1 MTNKEFQELLKN
13 YPDDALVTL
22 ICYVPYEGDDE
33 MWTDLNEERIY
44 LDAEG
49 DLIIRAT

>member
-1 MTNKEFQELLKN
+1 MTNKEFQELLKT

-33 MWTDLNEERIY
+33 MWTDLTEERIY

-49 DLIIRAT
+49 DLIISAT

>member
-1 MTNKEFQELLKN
+1 MTNKEFRELLKT
-13 YPDDALVTL
+13 YPDDALITL
-22 ICYVPYEGDDE
+22 IFYDPYEGDVE

-49 DLIIRAT
+49 DLIINAT